1 MTNLNQGSIREEA
14 GRYRLSLG
22 RIGRRL
28 ALLLTFC
35 AILIFQ
41 GAWPSLAKRAHLIR
55 VGIFQNRPIVFQDE
69 HGVPQGLYVDLL
81 RKIAEEED
89 WEIEFVPGSWGQGL
103 KRLRTGEI
111 DLMTSIAYTKER
123 DKHMDFSS
131 ENVLMMWG
139 QVYVKPDS
147 DIQNILDLKGQKVAI
162 LKDGIN
168 GINFRKLSIGFDVNC
183 QFVVADTYKKVF
195 DLVAGG
201 KVDAGVANNIHGDI
215 LTREYGVQRSPI
227 LFNPFSLLFA
237 VPDGKHRELLSAID
251 NRLADLK
258 RDQNSFYYETL
269 DHWFGGDAARKFRTP
284 RWVIHAFVIIGGLLL
299 FFLIWIY
306 VLNAQVKRRTREATL
321 TAKVAHENEQYNRML
336 FENSP
341 IGLALCRMDGTL
353 VDVNSAYVN
362 IIGRNVEETLKLTYW
377 DITPEKYAELE
388 AAQLESLEN
397 TERYRP
403 YEKEY
408 IHKDGHL
415 IPVRLSGMIL
425 EKDGEPFILSS
436 VENITERKKIEEA
449 ITWESS
455 VNAAMTDLSRAL
467 ITLVSIEDMSVLVL
481 ENAKRLTDSK
491 FGYVGY
497 IDPDTASLVCPT
509 LTRDIWDKCRV
520 PDKNIVFEK
529 FSGLF
534 GWVLENREPLLTNTP
549 ADDPRSSGTPQGHIP
564 IHRFLSVPALIG
576 ETLGGQLAVA
586 NADRNY
592 TERDL
597 EVLER
602 LADLYA
608 MSIERERAEDAL
620 RKAYDELEQRVQK
633 RTTEL
638 QTIVNA
644 MAGREVRMVELKE
657 TIRKLHTQIESA
669 GLTPVADDPL
679 LEISDQ

>member
-1 MTNLNQGSIREEA
+1 MNDLSRESIQDKA
-14 GRYRLSLG
+14 GHHRLSLG

-35 AILIFQ
+35 TILIFH
-41 GAWPSLAKRAHLIR
+41 GAWPSLAERPHLIR

-89 WEIEFVPGSWGQGL
+89 WEIKFVPGSWAEGL

-168 GINFRKLSIGFDVNC
+168 GINFGKLCIGFDVNC
-183 QFVVADTYKKVF
+183 QFVVADTYNKVF

-201 KVDAGVANNIHGDI
+201 KVSAGVANNVHGDI
-215 LTREYGVQRSPI
+215 LAPEYGIRRTPI

-237 VPDGKHRELLSAID
+237 VPDGKHPELLSAID

-258 RDQNSFYYETL
+258 RVQNSFYYETL
-269 DHWFGGDAARKFRTP
+269 DHWFGGDAVRKFRTP
-284 RWVIHAFVIIGGLLL
+284 RWVIHAIVIIGGLLL

-306 VLNAQVKRRTREATL
+306 VLNAQVKGRTREAIL
-321 TAKVAHENEQYNRML
+321 AVKVAQESERYNRML
-336 FENSP
+336 FEYSP

-353 VDVNSAYVN
+353 VDVNPAYAN
-362 IIGRNVEETLKLTYW
+362 IMGRNVEETLKLTYW
-377 DITPEKYAELE
+377 DITPEKYAEQE
-388 AAQLESLEN
+388 AVQLESLE
-397 TERYRP
+397 TAGQFGP

-425 EKDGEPFILSS
+425 EKDSETFVWSS
-436 VENITERKKIEEA
+436 VEDIAERKKAEEA

-467 ITLVSIEDMSVLVL
+467 ITLVSIEDISVLVL
-481 ENAKRLTDSK
+481 EKAKRLTDSK

-529 FSGLF
+529 FRGLY

-564 IHRFLSVPALIG
+564 IHCFLSVPALIS
-576 ETLGGQLAVA
+576 ETLLGQVAVA

-608 MSIERERAEDAL
+608 MSIERKRAEDAL
-620 RKAYDELEQRVQK
+620 RRAHDELEQRVQEH
-633 RTTEL
+633 TSEL
-638 QTIVNA
+638 QTIINA
-644 MAGREVRMVELKE
+644 MAGREVRMAELKE
-657 TIRKLHTQIESA
+657 TIRKLRAQLEEA

-679 LEISDQ
+679 KEGSEE

>member
-1 MTNLNQGSIREEA
+1 MVSAMTNLNQGSIREEA

-41 GAWPSLAKRAHLIR
+41 GAWPSLAERPQLIR

-147 DIQNILDLKGQKVAI
+147 DIQNILDLMGQKVAI

-168 GINFRKLSIGFDVNC
+168 GTNFRKLSIGFDVNC
-183 QFVVADTYKKVF
+183 QFVVVDTYARVF

-201 KVDAGVANNIHGDI
+201 KVDAGVANNVHGDI

-251 NRLADLK
+251 KRLITWK
-258 RDQNSFYYETL
+258 RNENSFYYETL

-284 RWVIHAFVIIGGLLL
+284 RWVIYTLVIIGGLLL
-299 FFLIWIY
+299 FFIIWIY
-306 VLNAQVKRRTREATL
+306 VLNSQVKRRTREATL
-321 TAKVAHENEQYNRML
+321 TAKVAQENEQYNRML

-388 AAQLESLEN
+388 AAQLESLET

-436 VENITERKKIEEA
+436 VENITERKRAEESLRKSEEKVRLMVSEIKDYA
-449 ITWESS
+449 IFMLDQDGKVASWNEGAQHIKGYTSEEIMGKHFSRFYTQEDAGRGKPEKELE
-455 VNAAMTDLSRAL
+455 AAATQGRFQDEGWRVRKDGLQFWANVIITAL
-467 ITLVSIEDMSVLVL
+467 RDDSGELVGFSNV
-481 ENAKRLTDSK
+481 TQ
-491 FGYVGY
+491 
-497 IDPDTASLVCPT
+497 
-509 LTRDIWDKCRV
+509 DI
-520 PDKNIVFEK
+520 
-529 FSGLF
+529 
-534 GWVLENREPLLTNTP
+534 
-549 ADDPRSSGTPQGHIP
+549 
-564 IHRFLSVPALIG
+564 
-576 ETLGGQLAVA
+576 
-586 NADRNY
+586 
-592 TERDL
+592 TERKRT
-597 EVLER
+597 EE
-602 LADLYA
+602 
-608 MSIERERAEDAL
+608 
-620 RKAYDELEQRVQK
+620 ELEKHREHLEELVRE

-644 MAGREVRMVELKE
+644 MSGREVRMAELKE
-657 TIRKLHTQIESA
+657 TIRKLCAQLEEE